1 MRSFHVDSPTKK
13 NQERRLFKQF
23 CGLNPQLKLRL
34 LDQPD
39 PPAIDVLAEFDGRV
53 IAIEIM
59 RYFSSE
65 RKKQVES
72 EDKSTLELARCHYQ
86 AQNERGV
93 NVRVAWAPYRSRRFA
108 DRSRIALAIA
118 KFVAKKVPPV
128 GAWATVEGDALPAPL
143 DEAVNYISLDRLDA
157 SSTWQSKLSGWF
169 APLQAEEVQQLIDR
183 KEQNIE
189 KYKKNA
195 DAVWLLISTE
205 NSPAAWCELAVA
217 AQSAAYKTKFER
229 VFFVGDVPKRSF
241 TIKTQ
246 NL

>member
-1 MRSFHVDSPTKK
+1 MRSFHVDRSTKK
-13 NQERRLFKQF
+13 DEERRLFEQF

-34 LDQPD
+34 LDQLD
-39 PPAIDVLAEFDGRV
+39 PPAADILADFDGRV

-72 EDKSTLELARCHYQ
+72 EDKSTLELARWHYQ
-86 AQNERGV
+86 AQNERGI

-118 KFVAKKVPPV
+118 EFVAKTVPPA
-128 GAWATVEGDALPAPL
+128 GAWATIEGDALPAPL

-157 SSTWQSKLSGWF
+157 SSTWQSNLSGWF
-169 APLQAEEVQQLIDR
+169 APLEAEDVRRLIDR
-183 KEQNIE
+183 KEQDIE

-205 NSPAAWCELAVA
+205 HSPAAWFKLADI
-217 AQSAAYKTKFER
+217 AQSATYKTKFER